1 MRAVYGA
8 ILGPRRA
15 AVNRRVAIVLS
26 VGDEK
31 HDPGKN
37 FDPTPLYIPIYLH
50 LITPA
55 VQITDKTPTPHP
67 CIYLSIHRL
76 GVFFKITKYVK
87 ERKSAIQPFGQKRF
101 KAGRIYGYQLLNGAL
116 IAGCDW

>member
-31 HDPGKN
+31 HDP
-37 FDPTPLYIPIYLH
+37 
-50 LITPA
+50 
-55 VQITDKTPTPHP
+55 DKTSTPHP

-76 GVFFKITKYVK
+76 DGFFKITKYVK
-87 ERKSAIQPFGQKRF
+87 ERKSAIQPFGQKTF
-101 KAGRIYGYQLLNGAL
+101 
-116 IAGCDW
+116 

>member
-31 HDPGKN
+31 HDPGKTPT
-37 FDPTPLYIPIYLH
+37 PTPLYIPIYLH

-55 VQITDKTPTPHP
+55 VQITDKTSTPHP

-76 GVFFKITKYVK
+76 DGFFQNNKICQRT
-87 ERKSAIQPFGQKRF
+87 
-101 KAGRIYGYQLLNGAL
+101 
-116 IAGCDW
+116 

>member
-31 HDPGKN
+31 HDP
-37 FDPTPLYIPIYLH
+37 
-50 LITPA
+50 
-55 VQITDKTPTPHP
+55 DKTSTQHP

-76 GVFFKITKYVK
+76 DVFFKITKYVK